1 MDHLNMNPQ
10 KKFHL
15 VFSFVMGLMMVF
27 VVTFVITLSNVGWSE
42 HFMRLWLSAF
52 LLAYGVAVPAIFY
65 LAPLARKL
73 TGRLLGVA
81 V

>member
-1 MDHLNMNPQ
+1 MHPQ

-27 VVTFVITLSNVGWSE
+27 LMTFVITLNSAGWSD
-42 HFMRLWLSAF
+42 HFMRLWLNAF
-52 LLAYGVAVPAIFY
+52 LLAYVVAVPAIFFF
-65 LAPLARKL
+65 APIARKL